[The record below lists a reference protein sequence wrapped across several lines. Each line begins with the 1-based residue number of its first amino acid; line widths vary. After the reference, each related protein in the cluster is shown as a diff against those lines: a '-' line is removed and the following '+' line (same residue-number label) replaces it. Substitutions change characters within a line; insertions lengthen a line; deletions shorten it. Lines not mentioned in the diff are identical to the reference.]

1 VADTYGLFHWLLLSP
16 ENYSAIEGSH
26 ILVHP
31 LTLSL
36 SDSWVF
42 TMSSRVGGTWFSI
55 AHPWICTALN
65 LRSLVISH
73 SMS

>member
-16 ENYSAIEGSH
+16 ENYSAIEGSY

-42 TMSSRVGGTWFSI
+42 MMSSRVGDMFLHG
-55 AHPWICTALN
+55 
-65 LRSLVISH
+65 SLSVGKW
-73 SMS
+73 